1 MAQCKVCSNKNSL
14 AYVSFGGYNCDNSI
28 FHDLAET
35 INSNVMNMDIILKP
49 LVFGAHSSA
58 AFIANYNKELV
69 RSVPALVTLSVFASI
84 WLNA

>member
-1 MAQCKVCSNKNSL
+1 
-14 AYVSFGGYNCDNSI
+14 
-28 FHDLAET
+28 
-35 INSNVMNMDIILKP
+35 MNMDIILKP